1 MNYHP
6 YSMHP
11 GPEHLYPEQIMDN
24 FCLMMIEDFL
34 KRRGMAATLTTFRT
48 EWNYSEEKMVM
59 SWYEIILRL
68 KLPELMTHNSFSR
81 HRSIMENLVEALIRE
96 SSVRSRQTPEVVL
109 TGLASAP
116 RTTSL
121 PQLAEHNYDYHT
133 KIAVNSTT
141 TATESRK
148 KPAMSRTDT
157 VTNFY
162 IKRHLDSLEKLG
174 LVSTNR
180 QAVKV
185 TNAVSSESW
194 IPSEIR
200 MKSIGR
206 DLSAAKETLIQIKKR
221 EIDFDREMKRLQVSD
236 LQHAR
241 TEEEL
246 GATHKIPCGCCKQKF
261 LYVNLPLKVSR
272 KAILDIRIKWSGKLN
287 SATVFGALEAEE
299 EDSSPNRQRKSED
312 SALLGA
318 VPRCYDNV
326 GVCVFCAQF
335 FHVQEDYRP
344 SYQAI
349 IMHERQA
356 AFLEAKR
363 RETEY
368 WDPLKMVE
376 KDRQLE
382 DKRMMDDMLQFKMDM
397 SSSLSP

>member
-1 MNYHP
+1 
-6 YSMHP
+6 
-11 GPEHLYPEQIMDN
+11 
-24 FCLMMIEDFL
+24 
-34 KRRGMAATLTTFRT
+34 
-48 EWNYSEEKMVM
+48 M

-68 KLPELMTHNSFSR
+68 KLPELMAHNSSFSR
-81 HRSIMENLVEALIRE
+81 DRSILEHLVEALIRE
-96 SSVRSRQTPEVVL
+96 SSVRSRQAPEVVL

-116 RTTSL
+116 RSAATLL

-133 KIAVNSTT
+133 KIAVNSAS
-141 TATESRK
+141 TATDNRK
-148 KPAMSRTDT
+148 KPAVSRTDT

-174 LVSTNR
+174 LGTSSSSSSNR

-185 TNAVSSESW
+185 TANTVSSEAW
-194 IPSEIR
+194 IPNEIR

-221 EIDFDREMKRLQVSD
+221 EVDFEREMKRLQVSD

-246 GATHKIPCGCCKQKF
+246 GATHKMPCGCCKQKF

-272 KAILDIRIKWSGKLN
+272 KAVLDIRIKWSGNLN
-287 SATVFGALEAEE
+287 SATVFGALD
-299 EDSSPNRQRKSED
+299 EDEDNNNNDQQQQSSSPQRQRKSED

-335 FHVQEDYRP
+335 FQVQEDYRP

-356 AFLEAKR
+356 AFMEAKR

-382 DKRMMDDMLQFKMDM
+382 DKRMMDDMLLYKMDM
-397 SSSLSP
+397 SNSLNP

>member
-1 MNYHP
+1 
-6 YSMHP
+6 
-11 GPEHLYPEQIMDN
+11 
-24 FCLMMIEDFL
+24 
-34 KRRGMAATLTTFRT
+34 
-48 EWNYSEEKMVM
+48 MVM

-68 KLPELMTHNSFSR
+68 KLPELMAHNSSFSR
-81 HRSIMENLVEALIRE
+81 DRSILEHLVEALIRE
-96 SSVRSRQTPEVVL
+96 SSVRSRQAPEVVL

-116 RTTSL
+116 RTAATLL

-133 KIAVNSTT
+133 KIAVNSTA
-141 TATESRK
+141 TATETKK
-148 KPAMSRTDT
+148 KPTAVSRTDT

-174 LVSTNR
+174 LQGSSSSSNR

-185 TNAVSSESW
+185 TATATMSSEAW
-194 IPSEIR
+194 IPNEIR

-221 EIDFDREMKRLQVSD
+221 EIDFEREMKRLQVSD

-246 GATHKIPCGCCKQKF
+246 GATHKMPCGCCKQKF

-272 KAILDIRIKWSGKLN
+272 KAILDIRIKWSGNLN
-287 SATVFGALEAEE
+287 SATVFGALDGAL
-299 EDSSPNRQRKSED
+299 EDDDNGKDQQQQQSSSPHRQRKSED

-356 AFLEAKR
+356 AFMEAKR

-382 DKRMMDDMLQFKMDM
+382 DKRMMEDMLLYKMDM
-397 SSSLSP
+397 SSS

>member
-1 MNYHP
+1 
-6 YSMHP
+6 
-11 GPEHLYPEQIMDN
+11 
-24 FCLMMIEDFL
+24 
-34 KRRGMAATLTTFRT
+34 
-48 EWNYSEEKMVM
+48 M

-68 KLPELMTHNSFSR
+68 KLPELMAHNSSFSR
-81 HRSIMENLVEALIRE
+81 DRSILEHLVEALIRE
-96 SSVRSRQTPEVVL
+96 SSVRSRQAPEVVL

-116 RTTSL
+116 RTATLL

-133 KIAVNSTT
+133 KIAVNSTA
-141 TATESRK
+141 TATENKK

-174 LVSTNR
+174 LGSSSSSSNR

-185 TNAVSSESW
+185 TANTVSSEAW
-194 IPSEIR
+194 IPTEIR

-221 EIDFDREMKRLQVSD
+221 EVDFEREMKRLQVSD

-246 GATHKIPCGCCKQKF
+246 GATHKMPCGCCKQKF

-272 KAILDIRIKWSGKLN
+272 KAVLDIRIKWSGNLN
-287 SATVFGALEAEE
+287 SATVFGALDGVDDDDDKEHLQQQS
-299 EDSSPNRQRKSED
+299 SSPNRQRKSED

-349 IMHERQA
+349 IMHERQV
-356 AFLEAKR
+356 AFMEAKR

-382 DKRMMDDMLQFKMDM
+382 DRRMMDDMLLYKMDM
-397 SSSLSP
+397 SSSLNP